1 MYNAEML
8 FWAFVL
14 SKKLLKDQMALRV
27 ISKDKD
33 SWLPWKA
40 LNKLPYDFIYRCQS
54 RKWLETL
61 CVDTSQHLKTTLV

>member
-14 SKKLLKDQMALRV
+14 RKKLFKDQMAQMI

-33 SWLPWKA
+33 SWLSWMT
-40 LNKLPYDFIYRCQS
+40 LNKLPHNFVSELVWHNLGRTDFSFI
-54 RKWLETL
+54 
-61 CVDTSQHLKTTLV
+61 

>member
-14 SKKLLKDQMALRV
+14 SKKLLKDQVALRV

-33 SWLPWKA
+33 SWVPWKA

-54 RKWLETL
+54 RKWL
-61 CVDTSQHLKTTLV
+61 